1 MEEYFVQTADTV
13 KVKKSEL
20 EAYQKMEGMEPG
32 QVTCLATELL
42 HLLFLNSHDRTIDFL
57 PYAS

>member
-1 MEEYFVQTADTV
+1 MQTADTV

-57 PYAS
+57 PYTS